1 MNFILVILAK
11 LLYLTVEPINLIYV
25 IFVKKKFTWKRL
37 NGYFREEAV
46 AIDRFGNY
54 QYRSLFN
61 TWFVAEN
68 GYKHGNINETI
79 SSVLGKNQRDDT
91 LTKFGMLITK
101 ILDRM
106 DENHCKKSI
115 NENV

>member
-11 LLYLTVEPINLIYV
+11 LLYLAVEPINFIYV
-25 IFVKKKFTWKRL
+25 ILIKKKFTWKRL
-37 NGYFREEAV
+37 NGYFRNEAL
-46 AIDRFGNY
+46 AIDRFGNS

-61 TWFVAEN
+61 TWFVKEK

-101 ILDRM
+101 IIDRM

-115 NENV
+115 NENM